1 LEDLLQ
7 EISELSELSPDE
19 VPEGSR
25 FLLGVNFTELASS
38 HPETQGYWTLAVN
51 AALTAKQLD
60 NRRSARSKRIRHKIN
75 RKLPGRK
82 KLGVVAVKQQ
92 IRSNRMHQAPCSN
105 LSEGGHQR
113 HQTTLSSLI
122 IKRPHPSSTLAS
134 FKSNKHLR
142 KPD

>member
-7 EISELSELSPDE
+7 EILDLLELSPDK

-25 FLLGVNFTELASS
+25 FLLKVNFTELASS
-38 HPETQGYWTLAVN
+38 HPKTQHYWTLAAN
-51 AALTAKQLD
+51 TALTAKQLD
-60 NRRSARSKRIRHKIN
+60 NRQSARSKRIRHKIN
-75 RKLPGRK
+75 RKLPSRK
-82 KLGVVAVKQQ
+82 KLGVVALKQQ
-92 IRSNRMHQAPCSN
+92 IRSNGMHQAPCSN

-122 IKRPHPSSTLAS
+122 IKCPHPSSTLAS
-134 FKSNKHLR
+134 FKSNKRLR